1 MSGSTAS
8 EDAAADEQPHGDAR
22 RGSDPAAAVADRRN
36 EGPAAP
42 GTDPE
47 RASLPPGPD
56 GVPVLGT
63 LPRFVRD
70 PFAFYDR
77 LFAYGDVVSY
87 DFGIWNNVTLFHP
100 ADVERVLVDDADRF
114 RKSHVQRRSGVDFL
128 ENGLLLTEG
137 EEWREQRTQLQPLF
151 YRERIEAFAG
161 TMVEEARVLVDSWD
175 DGEVVD
181 LVDAY
186 STLAMRVLGRTLFGV
201 DVHEGEGYEVI
212 RAAATSVQERADAGS
227 ITAFLPDWVPT
238 PANRRFDRDTAAFRE
253 YVDGLVRER
262 RGSDFADADDLL
274 TLLVGLGEGDALS
287 DEAVRDQLM
296 TFLFAGHETTS
307 LALAYG
313 THALARHPAIAE
325 RVREEVTDVTD
336 DDSDDGHG
344 ALPDATDLRDLDV
357 TDRVVSETLRKYPPA
372 YVLFREPTE
381 DVVVGGYRIPEGTN
395 VSIPVWRLHADPR
408 WWDDPEA
415 FDPSRWL
422 EADPDRPEHASLP
435 FGAGPRHCIGMRFA
449 SLELRATL
457 ATVFRE
463 VAFDPVPADAVEPS
477 FEAAATLQPSEP
489 LRVRVSKR

>member
-8 EDAAADEQPHGDAR
+8 EDAAADEQSHGDAR
-22 RGSDPAAAVADRRN
+22 RGSDPATSVADRRN
-36 EGPAAP
+36 EGPATP

-151 YRERIEAFAG
+151 YREKIEAFAE
-161 TMVEEARVLVDSWD
+161 TMVEEARLLVDSWD
-175 DGEVVD
+175 DGEVID
-181 LVDAY
+181 LQSAY

-201 DVHEGEGYEVI
+201 DVHDGEGYEVI
-212 RAAATSVQERADAGS
+212 RRAAASVQRRADAGS
-227 ITAFLPDWVPT
+227 VTAFLPDWVPT
-238 PANRRFDRDTAAFRE
+238 PANRRFARDTAAFRE
-253 YVDGLVRER
+253 YVDRLVRER

-287 DEAVRDQLM
+287 DDAVRDQLM

-307 LALAYG
+307 LALSYA
-313 THALARHPAIAE
+313 THALARRPGIADDLHAE
-325 RVREEVTDVTD
+325 AAAAGDLDAAAVR
-336 DDSDDGHG
+336 S
-344 ALPDATDLRDLDV
+344 LDV
-357 TDRVVSETLRKYPPA
+357 TDRVVSETLRRYPPA
-372 YVLFREPTE
+372 YVLFREPIV
-381 DVVVGGYRIPEGTN
+381 DVIVGGYRIPAGTN
-395 VSIPVWRLHADPR
+395 VSLPIWRLHRDPR
-408 WWDDPEA
+408 WWDDPET
-415 FDPSRWL
+415 FDPSRWI
-422 EADPDRPEHASLP
+422 EDDPDRPEYAYLP
-435 FGAGPRHCIGMRFA
+435 FGGGPRHCIGMRFA

-457 ATVFRE
+457 ATVFGE
-463 VAFDPVPADAVEPS
+463 AEFEALADGEPS

>member
-1 MSGSTAS
+1 MNGSTAS
-8 EDAAADEQPHGDAR
+8 EGAAADEQSHGHAR
-22 RGSDPAAAVADRRN
+22 RSHDPDAAIADRRT
-36 EGPAAP
+36 EGPAAA
-42 GTDPE
+42 GSDPE
-47 RASLPPGPD
+47 RAPLPPGPD

-87 DFGIWNNVTLFHP
+87 DFGLWNNVTLFHP
-100 ADVERVLVDDADRF
+100 DDVQRVLVDDADRF

-151 YRERIEAFAG
+151 YREKIETFAG
-161 TMVEEARVLVDSWD
+161 AMVEEARELVDSWD

-201 DVHEGEGYEVI
+201 DVHDGDGYEVI
-212 RAAATSVQERADAGS
+212 RRAATSVQERADAGS
-227 ITAFLPDWVPT
+227 VTAFLPDWVPT
-238 PANRRFDRDTAAFRE
+238 PANRRFARDTDAFRE
-253 YVDGLVRER
+253 YVDRLVRER
-262 RGSDFADADDLL
+262 RGSDPADADDLL

-307 LALAYG
+307 LALSYA
-313 THALARHPAIAE
+313 THALARRPDIA
-325 RVREEVTDVTD
+325 D
-336 DDSDDGHG
+336 
-344 ALPDATDLRDLDV
+344 DLRAEAAAAGDLDAAAIRSLDL
-357 TDRVVSETLRKYPPA
+357 TDRVVSESLRTYPPA

-381 DVVVGGYRIPEGTN
+381 DVVVGGYRIPAGTN
-395 VSIPVWRLHADPR
+395 ISLPIWRLHTDPR
-408 WWDDPEA
+408 WWDDPES

-422 EADPDRPEHASLP
+422 DEDPDRPEHAYLP

-463 VAFDPVPADAVEPS
+463 IAFDPVPADAGEPS